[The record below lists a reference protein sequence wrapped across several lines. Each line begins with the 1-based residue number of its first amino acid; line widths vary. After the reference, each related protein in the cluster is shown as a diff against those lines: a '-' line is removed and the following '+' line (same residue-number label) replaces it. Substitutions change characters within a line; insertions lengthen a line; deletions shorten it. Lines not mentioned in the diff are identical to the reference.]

1 MFYKSNIAAD
11 DAVHHVRMSTRA
23 IIFNVIAY
31 AIWWHVDRTCGLI
44 GALTILPV
52 VLIAAL
58 YVHLSGLVYSFVL
71 ARKCKMYGW
80 AAIVF
85 VASAAPLTAIVVSYL
100 DGGAS

>member
-1 MFYKSNIAAD
+1 MFYKSNIATD
-11 DAVHHVRMSTRA
+11 DAVHHVRMSIRA

-31 AIWWHVDRTCGLI
+31 AIWRHVDRTGGLI
-44 GALTILPV
+44 ETLTILPV

-71 ARKCKMYGW
+71 AGKYKMYGW

-85 VASAAPLTAIVVSYL
+85 VASAAPLTAIVFAYL
-100 DGGAS
+100 GRASL